1 MIHVLRVVHDTMV
14 DGPGL
19 RTSIYCAGCPHA
31 CLGCHNPQSWAFGQG
46 ERMTTET
53 LMDEILTDSF
63 ADVTFTGGDPMAQAA
78 GFLDLAKVIRE
89 QTHKTIWCYTGFTFE
104 DLLQNSIQRALLE
117 ELDVL
122 VDGRFI
128 ASQKDEDLLFR
139 GSRNQR
145 LIDVKRSLSTQK
157 VVLWEADSVMAI

>member
-1 MIHVLRVVHDTMV
+1 
-14 DGPGL
+14 
-19 RTSIYCAGCPHA
+19 
-31 CLGCHNPQSWAFGQG
+31 
-46 ERMTTET
+46 MTTET
-53 LMDEILTDSF
+53 LMNEILTDSF
-63 ADVTFTGGDPMAQAA
+63 ADVTFTGGDPMTQAA

-104 DLLQNSIQRALLE
+104 DLLQNSTQRALLE

-157 VVLWEADSVMAI
+157 VVLWKADSVMAI